1 MIILKNS
8 FAAFCTFEQATQT
21 ASQVFSDNISS
32 TTVLA
37 DSLCLCNGRIV
48 PRNIPRQYLDTKYFF
63 NFKLIL
69 QNIFLN
75 KKNYIN

>member
-21 ASQVFSDNISS
+21 AHQAANDTS
-32 TTVLA
+32 TAIA

-48 PRNIPRQYLDTKYFF
+48 PRNIARQYLDTK
-63 NFKLIL
+63 
-69 QNIFLN
+69 
-75 KKNYIN
+75 